1 MIHERISG
9 SLSRSPSGSLGKYA
23 REVTDNSTS
32 APSSIRIQRRIEWSD
47 TDASGHWHNTAAFR
61 MIEWAETALF
71 ERLGILDDVYGHL
84 PRVHISADFKALL
97 DHRDLID
104 ITLAIAEV
112 GTSSIT
118 YDFRIER
125 EGHECV
131 TATVVTALRT
141 PEGYRREWP
150 VEYRDLLLTAGPQA
164 PELLTIARQ
173 ETK

>member
-1 MIHERISG
+1 M
-9 SLSRSPSGSLGKYA
+9 
-23 REVTDNSTS
+23 TDHSSS

-84 PRVHISADFKALL
+84 PRVHISADFKTLL

-104 ITLAIAEV
+104 ITLAVADV
-112 GTSSIT
+112 GASSIT

-125 EGHECV
+125 DGQECV
-131 TATVVTALRT
+131 TATIVTALRT
-141 PEGYRREWP
+141 PEGLKRRWP
-150 VEYRDLLLTAGPQA
+150 AEYRDLLLSAGPQA
-164 PELLTIARQ
+164 PELLEIARQ
-173 ETK
+173 EAQ

>member
-1 MIHERISG
+1 
-9 SLSRSPSGSLGKYA
+9 
-23 REVTDNSTS
+23 VTDHSNS

-84 PRVHISADFKALL
+84 PRVHISADFKTLL

-104 ITLAIAEV
+104 ITLAVAGIGA
-112 GTSSIT
+112 SSIT

-125 EGHECV
+125 YGRECV
-131 TATVVTALRT
+131 TATIVTALRT
-141 PEGYRREWP
+141 PEGQKRQWP
-150 VEYRDLLLTAGPQA
+150 AAYRDLLLTAGPQA
-164 PELLTIARQ
+164 PELLEIAAQ
-173 ETK
+173 ETQ